1 MALRDYVAYRL
12 SKDKPLSEFI
22 KNVFGFYPRN
32 ISLYQLAFT
41 HKSASESTVGSF
53 RVSNER
59 LEYLG
64 DAVLSTVTADY
75 LFRLFPTKSEGFLT
89 EMRSRIV
96 SRASLNKLSQKLG
109 FEQVIHYSHD
119 NHSSFKSLG
128 GNAFEAFVGALYLDR
143 GYEFSKYI
151 LINRIIKVHIDL
163 EQLEQTDVN
172 FKSKLLEW
180 SQKEKHHV
188 VFKMLSE
195 KSGSH
200 GKLYQVQVVIDDKEY
215 AQGAD
220 YSIKGAEQLA
230 AEKTW
235 AMLVEQKMIKQEKNS
250 EEDDK

>member
-1 MALRDYVAYRL
+1 MSFWDLFSHSN
-12 SKDKPLSEFI
+12 SKDKALKEFI
-22 KNVFGFYPRN
+22 HNDFGFYPKN
-32 ISLYQLAFT
+32 ITLFQLAFT
-41 HKSASESTVGSF
+41 HKSASDNTVGNF

-64 DAVLSTVTADY
+64 DAILSAVVADH

-109 FEQVIHYSHD
+109 FDEMIQYSHD
-119 NHSSFKSLG
+119 TRSNFKSLG

-143 GYEFSKYI
+143 GYDFTKAV
-151 LINRIIKVHIDL
+151 LLDRIIKVHIDL

-188 VFKMLSE
+188 VFKMVDE
-195 KSGSH
+195 KNSNK
-200 GKLYQVQVVIDDKEY
+200 GKLYHVVAVIDDHDY
-215 AQGAD
+215 AQGID

-235 AMLVEQKMIKQEKNS
+235 NMLLEQHKIKTLNNGDEK
-250 EEDDK
+250 DK

>member
-1 MALRDYVAYRL
+1 MAVRDFIAHCL

-22 KNVFGFYPRN
+22 HNDFGFYPIN

-41 HKSASESTVGSF
+41 HKSASENSVGSYKL
-53 RVSNER
+53 SNER

-64 DAVLSTVTADY
+64 DAVLSTVVADY

-119 NHSSFKSLG
+119 AHSNFKSMG

-143 GYEFSKYI
+143 GYNFTKYI

-163 EQLEQTDVN
+163 EQVEQTDVN

-180 SQKEKHHV
+180 SQKERHQV
-188 VFKMLSE
+188 AFNNNNE
-195 KSGSH
+195 KNSRE
-200 GKLYQVQVVIDDKEY
+200 KLYHITVTIDGEEY
-215 AQGAD
+215 GKGAD

-235 AMLVEQKMIKQEKNS
+235 QMLVEKNMV
-250 EEDDK
+250 K